1 MHIRKK
7 GGYLSV
13 RSNSL
18 FFGIIGTFAVALAAT
33 NVESLQ
39 TNASITNQEDYGIVT
54 ESVSIPKKNDLL
66 GTYTVKSDKNTK
78 LTLKN
83 DGTYS
88 LTINVCKKYLLLTGT
103 YELRDTKLKLKNK
116 STYHDDLKGNEELSF
131 TIVDENQI
139 ISDESLVCTTQETL
153 FEK

>member
-1 MHIRKK
+1 M
-7 GGYLSV
+7 

-18 FFGIIGTFAVALAAT
+18 FLGIVGTFAVAVAT
-33 NVESLQ
+33 TSINNFRA
-39 TNASITNQEDYGIVT
+39 NASITNQDDNVIVK
-54 ESVSIPKKNDLL
+54 ESVSIPKKKDLL
-66 GTYTVKSDKNTK
+66 GTYIVKNDKNTK

-103 YELRDTKLKLKNK
+103 YDLRDSKLTLKNK
-116 STYHDDLKGNEELSF
+116 SKYHEDLNGNEELSF
-131 TIVDENQI
+131 TIIDEKTI
-139 ISDESLVCTTQETL
+139 KSDESLVCTSQETL

>member
-1 MHIRKK
+1 M
-7 GGYLSV
+7 

-33 NVESLQ
+33 NVKNVQ
-39 TNASITNQEDYGIVT
+39 TNASITNQDDNVIV
-54 ESVSIPKKNDLL
+54 EEAISIPKKQELL
-66 GTYTVKSDKNTK
+66 GTYIVKNDKNTK

-88 LTINVCKKYLLLTGT
+88 LTINVCEKYLLLSGT
-103 YELRDTKLKLKNK
+103 YELRDSKITLKN
-116 STYHDDLKGNEELSF
+116 SSNYHEDLSGNEELSF
-131 TIVDENQI
+131 TIIDNKTI
-139 ISDESLVCTTQETL
+139 MSDESLVCTTQETL